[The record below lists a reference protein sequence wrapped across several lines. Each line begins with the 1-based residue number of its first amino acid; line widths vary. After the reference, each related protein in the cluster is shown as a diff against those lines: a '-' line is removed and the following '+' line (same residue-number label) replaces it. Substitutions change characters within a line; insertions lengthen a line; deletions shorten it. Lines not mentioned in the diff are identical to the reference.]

1 MMILIKTKIY
11 MTAYCQNSLGYEVT
25 RLTSRPTSTRRDQGG
40 VGLTT
45 RERPNR
51 WGIYS
56 TRYHETNVVICELVT
71 GLIRTPLVD
80 AYLPL
85 STLNHMPDL
94 EEALK
99 RFKEP
104 ILLEDLSMDL
114 VKVRS
119 LQIQRV
125 AELLTEY
132 GLIDLVRHFRRRR
145 RFRNLKNW
153 YQVQQ
158 GTVLW

>member
-1 MMILIKTKIY
+1 M
-11 MTAYCQNSLGYEVT
+11 
-25 RLTSRPTSTRRDQGG
+25 
-40 VGLTT
+40 
-45 RERPNR
+45 
-51 WGIYS
+51 
-56 TRYHETNVVICELVT
+56 VICELVT

>member
-25 RLTSRPTSTRRDQGG
+25 RLTSRPTSTGRDQGG

-99 RFKEP
+99 RFKDP
-104 ILLEDLSMDL
+104 IVLGDLNMDL
-114 VKVRS
+114 NKSR
-119 LQIQRV
+119 IPR
-125 AELLTEY
+125 
-132 GLIDLVRHFRRRR
+132 I
-145 RFRNLKNW
+145 K
-153 YQVQQ
+153 
-158 GTVLW
+158 